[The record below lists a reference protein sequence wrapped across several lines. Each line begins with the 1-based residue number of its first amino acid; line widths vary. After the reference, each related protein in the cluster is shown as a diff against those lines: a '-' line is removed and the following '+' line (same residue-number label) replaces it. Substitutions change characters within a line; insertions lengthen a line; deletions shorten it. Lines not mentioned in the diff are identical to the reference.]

1 MRKTMFF
8 LGALLVI
15 LSCKDGEIEVPAF
28 TFEDSLYSC
37 GDYTLHRRNTDN
49 TKAIILTLDNTD
61 LPSASGTTTLAGT
74 TSRTVLY
81 RIFDSAIS
89 SDYFCAAIPPSS
101 PQVVEEWQGT
111 SFTLT
116 VETIEDTTT
125 TPVSYHHTI
134 TLNDLVLERN
144 GVQEVF
150 ETFYL
155 GVVDT
160 E

>member
-1 MRKTMFF
+1 MRKMVLFF
-8 LGALLVI
+8 SVLLLVF
-15 LSCKDGEIEVPAF
+15 SCKDGEIEVPAF
-28 TFEDSLYSC
+28 TFENTLYSC
-37 GDYTLHRRNTDN
+37 GDYTLHKRNTDN

-61 LPSASGTTTLAGT
+61 LPSASGTVTLAAT

-81 RIFDSAIS
+81 RIFDNAITS
-89 SDYFCAAIPPSS
+89 SYFCAAVPPSS
-101 PQVVEEWQGT
+101 PQVVEEWQGI
-111 SFTLT
+111 SFTVT
-116 VETIEDTTT
+116 VATAEDAST

-150 ETFYL
+150 ETFYM

-160 E
+160 Q